1 MQGNQNTPNFNL
13 IYCYF
18 QNYFVEYFMLA
29 ILITFVYKII
39 MNISGKIDCHKL
51 KKIKFLFPKNLFFK
65 IPGQFWRS
73 SVKVEVLTERLKRP
87 KVDGN
92 AKKAHIEYPLVHKD
106 LSLSALQAKF
116 NQKNWA
122 DITLFSV
129 HSRLSWLK
137 FSHWT
142 DLTLLK
148 CPCYYRTV
156 FHVIHMCTLHTVYTN
171 TFCIPERAYE

>member
-1 MQGNQNTPNFNL
+1 MTWPFSWTIYFRIVFDFRYWAFCFATPRF
-13 IYCYF
+13 
-18 QNYFVEYFMLA
+18 
-29 ILITFVYKII
+29 ITGAL
-39 MNISGKIDCHKL
+39 NI
-51 KKIKFLFPKNLFFK
+51 FYTKNLFFK

-92 AKKAHIEYPLVHKD
+92 AQKAHIEYPLVHKH
-106 LSLSALQAKF
+106 LSLSALQAEF